1 MKQLFYLFISIGSMS
16 ALNAQP
22 IVSYDWNSSTATV
35 STIGPSPI
43 SISSS
48 ARSHTGGNYGTKG
61 LNPSLPKQDLNMT
74 FDGSYFD
81 VNGIDITIDFQ
92 RDESV
97 GSFVSRGSGFDF
109 GMNGGNLSV
118 KFRVD
123 NGMGGHNTINSG
135 NVFSIPNDDVFRT
148 YRFFYLPSSG
158 QAALLV
164 DNSIVW
170 SYDGPDSRNLN
181 WSGAGDLVVGLLMD
195 GNGADKTVFDNLM
208 ISSVTT
214 SPLPIE
220 LTRFDVEEENENTV
234 AIRWTT
240 ASESNNDHFEIER
253 SADGM
258 NWDVIGKTSGT
269 GNSNST
275 TVYESMDYSPLEGL
289 SYYRLVQTDR
299 DGNSTIFPAV
309 SIERSFP
316 ITEISVYPNPV
327 SERLTIRTDMSDHS
341 YSVELF
347 DLSGRI
353 YSSATIN
360 NGTATIDVS
369 SIPDGSYYVAVKS
382 GNNISGKQVMIRH

>member
-1 MKQLFYLFISIGSMS
+1 
-16 ALNAQP
+16 
-22 IVSYDWNSSTATV
+22 
-35 STIGPSPI
+35 
-43 SISSS
+43 
-48 ARSHTGGNYGTKG
+48 
-61 LNPSLPKQDLNMT
+61 MT

-135 NVFSIPNDDVFRT
+135 NVYSIPNDDVFRT

-258 NWDVIGKTSGT
+258 NWNGIGKISGT

-327 SERLTIRTDMSDHS
+327 SERLTVRPGMADHS

-353 YSSATIN
+353 YSSATMN

-382 GNNISGKQVMIRH
+382 GNNISSKQVMIRH